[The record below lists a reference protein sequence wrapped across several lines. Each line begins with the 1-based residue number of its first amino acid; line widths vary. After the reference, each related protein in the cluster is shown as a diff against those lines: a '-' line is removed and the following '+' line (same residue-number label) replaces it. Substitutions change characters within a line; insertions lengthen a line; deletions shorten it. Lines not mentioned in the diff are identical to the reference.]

1 MNEHHRVIPNHGV
14 ADMRLPRK
22 LTRRERI
29 RLNLTRYWIDQGPSL
44 MARVFILI
52 WLITIAVSIIQIG
65 TLR

>member
-1 MNEHHRVIPNHGV
+1 MPES
-14 ADMRLPRK
+14 PRK

-29 RLNLTRYWIDQGPSL
+29 RLNLTLYWIDQGPSL

-52 WLITIAVSIIQIG
+52 WLVTIAASIIQIG

>member
-1 MNEHHRVIPNHGV
+1 MNTTGLSHITGV
-14 ADMRLPRK
+14 ADMRFPRK

-52 WLITIAVSIIQIG
+52 WLITIAASFIHIG